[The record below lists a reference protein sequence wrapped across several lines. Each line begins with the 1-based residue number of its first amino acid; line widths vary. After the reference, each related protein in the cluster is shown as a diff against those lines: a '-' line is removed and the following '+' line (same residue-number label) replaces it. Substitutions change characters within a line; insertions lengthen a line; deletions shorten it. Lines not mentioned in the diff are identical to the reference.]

1 MIARSQHTRNYC
13 RHLPSAF
20 LFLILLA
27 ACGGDRPVPS
37 FDGVRTFD
45 LLIRQTDL
53 GPRNPGSPGWQRFQE
68 MLGAFLDS
76 LGVAYQTQPFT
87 YGDYLTFDTLH
98 LVNWIARLNPE
109 DEERIFIA
117 AHYDSRPRADYDPDT
132 TRRDEPIIG
141 ANDGAAATAMLM
153 HLAELMIATP
163 PRVGVDLVF
172 FDGEDYG
179 PAGKNDQYLLGSTH
193 FASHHRSQYRF
204 GIVIDMIG
212 DRDLRIY
219 RESLS
224 ERYHKDLNDKIWN
237 MAAQMG
243 VSVFIDSVKH
253 EVLDD
258 HIPLIAAGI
267 PTVDIIDFEYPY
279 WHTHADT
286 PDKCD
291 TASLSAVGRVI
302 VGVIYAE

>member
-1 MIARSQHTRNYC
+1 MIARSPYLGFNC
-13 RHLPSAF
+13 SFA
-20 LFLILLA
+20 LFAVVTLILLA
-27 ACGGDRPVPS
+27 ACGGDRPVPN
-37 FDGVRTFD
+37 FDAARTFD

-53 GPRNPGSPGWQRFQE
+53 GPRNPGSPGWHRFQE
-68 MLGAFLDS
+68 MLGSFLDS
-76 LGVAYQTQPFT
+76 LGVEYETQPFD
-87 YGDYLTFDTLH
+87 YYDYLTFDTLH

-109 DEERIFIA
+109 SSDRILIA
-117 AHYDSRPRADYDPDT
+117 AHYDCRPRADYDPDS
-132 TRRDEPIIG
+132 TRRDEPIVG
-141 ANDGAAATAMLM
+141 ANDGASATAVLM
-153 HLAELMIATP
+153 HLAELLISHP
-163 PRVGVDLVF
+163 PRIGVDLVF

-179 PAGKNDQYLLGSTH
+179 PAGREDQYLLGSTH
-193 FASHHRSQYRF
+193 FASHHEARYRF

-212 DRDLRIY
+212 DRDLQIY
-219 RESLS
+219 REFFS
-224 ERYHKDLNDKIWN
+224 ERYHKELNDKIWN
-237 MAAQMG
+237 MAAQLG
-243 VSVFIDSVKH
+243 VAGFIDSVKH
-253 EVLDD
+253 DVLDD